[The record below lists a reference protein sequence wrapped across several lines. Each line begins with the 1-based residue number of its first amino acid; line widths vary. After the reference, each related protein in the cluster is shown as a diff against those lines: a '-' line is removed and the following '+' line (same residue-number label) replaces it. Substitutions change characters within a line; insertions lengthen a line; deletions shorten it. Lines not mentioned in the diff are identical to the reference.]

1 MDLSSERDLDQA
13 IAAVKSNAEALNSVL
28 AHYRPFLHLV
38 AEESLGSAIKRRED
52 ASDVVQRTLVEAAIA
67 APQFQGQCEMEFT
80 SWLRQILRRNVLNA
94 ARDHRAQGRDVRKE
108 RYLDSATGSASISWH
123 LPQPRQDT
131 PSVCVIKS
139 EAALNLARAI
149 DQLPEDQRTAVSMR
163 HLSGESLL
171 VIADAM
177 GKTPASVAGLLRR
190 GMEQLR
196 SRLPDDAIV

>member
-1 MDLSSERDLDQA
+1 
-13 IAAVKSNAEALNSVL
+13 
-28 AHYRPFLHLV
+28 
-38 AEESLGSAIKRRED
+38 LGSAIKRRED